1 MASANAK
8 RDRLDYDAVINDL
21 FERDHPSLLDGL
33 LAGRRITGSLNLEL
47 KVMLKRFPDL
57 LLLLD
62 DGTILHIEFQTGN
75 HRKMPHRAGIY
86 ALMISYKHDCRRIEQ
101 AVIYLGAAKM
111 NMRDTLDTGGVQVRY
126 RLISA
131 GDLDAD
137 ALLATGRPADAVLAL
152 LARNGVDRLGEI
164 VSRAKRLTG
173 ERRQRLLAQLAVI
186 SGLRGASERLK
197 MELKN
202 MGLIDIEKN
211 VILKEIRDNALMQG
225 RSGIVQDLLEQ
236 KFGRLPAWAKARLT
250 RGTEAQTRRW
260 ARKVLTA
267 ATLEEVIGAR

>member
-1 MASANAK
+1 MASAKAK
-8 RDRLDYDAVINDL
+8 RDRLDYDAVIKDL

-33 LAGRRITGSLNLEL
+33 LAGRKITGSLNLEL

-57 LLLLD
+57 LLRLD
-62 DGTILHIEFQTGN
+62 DGTILHIEFQAAN

-86 ALMISYKHDCRRIEQ
+86 ALMIAYKHDCRRIEQ

-111 NMRDTLDTGGVQVRY
+111 SMRDTLDTGGVQVRY

-152 LARNGVDRLGEI
+152 LARNGVERLGEI
-164 VSRAKRLTG
+164 VSRAKRLKG
-173 ERRQRLLAQLAVI
+173 ERRQRVLAQLAVI
-186 SGLRGASERLK
+186 SGLRGASEQLK

-211 VILKEIRDNALMQG
+211 VILKEIRLQG
-225 RSGIVQDLLEQ
+225 RSSIVQDQLEQ

-250 RGTEAQTRRW
+250 RGTEAQTRNW

-267 ATLEEVIGAR
+267 ETLEEVIGAR